1 MHVQRRE
8 RTRGE
13 RMTTIAIRRNTIGDG
28 VLRLD
33 VVGEVDVGTCDLL
46 TATIRDAVTS
56 GDTLEVLVDLAHVT
70 YMDSTGIAAVAGGFE
85 LASKHGVAYRV
96 NPAPSNESQVWRR
109 GR

>member
-1 MHVQRRE
+1 
-8 RTRGE
+8 
-13 RMTTIAIRRNTIGDG
+13 MTTIAIRRNTVGDG

-56 GDTLEVLVDLAHVT
+56 GDAAEVLVDLAHVT
-70 YMDSTGIAAVAGGFE
+70 YMDSTGIAAVASGFDF
-85 LASKHGVAYRV
+85 AFKHGVAYRV
-96 NPAPSNESQVWRR
+96 NPSPQNESTVWRR